1 MLSNLTRARDVF
13 SQAALWKKWV
23 HLVKFVLPTRAKGI
37 TMIQNPERGPEP
49 VTCDSMRPLRG
60 LHTASAR
67 EAVLRAMSQQAPT
80 LKAFREACKDA
91 CYEMWATWQWN
102 AALEQGQMEEEKR
115 MWWDG
120 LCFLLYIISGGCVI
134 FSNCVQLHM
143 LLFLSYRRGPSVPC
157 HLLPQAG
164 AGGHLHQPGEC
175 RAAGPTA
182 RPDGGTP
189 SGLEH
194 ALPGQNLDR

>member
-1 MLSNLTRARDVF
+1 MHWCCLNGIGFAYCFTFLIILAILLSNLTRARDVF

-37 TMIQNPERGPEP
+37 TVVQNLERGPEP

-60 LHTASAR
+60 FHTASAR

-120 LCFLLYIISGGCVI
+120 LC
-134 FSNCVQLHM
+134 
-143 LLFLSYRRGPSVPC
+143 LFFCIPYR
-157 HLLPQAG
+157 AD
-164 AGGHLHQPGEC
+164 A
-175 RAAGPTA
+175 
-182 RPDGGTP
+182 
-189 SGLEH
+189 
-194 ALPGQNLDR
+194 